1 MHYLSP
7 TRIDLAF
14 CVFLQCLEDAGCAL
28 PILRDVPGSFSK
40 PVQNEINHL
49 NDTENCGHDLIAH
62 GDHFDCLVPLMDGSY
77 MLSHAQKNE
86 TGRLEK
92 FIEHGRLVIVGETLG
107 KLKRRPKQLVDLFS
121 YESTKRQGYESLP
134 SADTSPRA
142 HHNEKKTRKKAT
154 HHHHNLCKSKSKP
167 IPTPVHPQCC
177 SEEEEA
183 HHHDTKVTI
192 PKTSKSTGFGKTT
205 IDVMGICCPNEV
217 PLIKKLL
224 EPIPGVEEVSVN
236 VTSKTV
242 TVLHDQLSASSTQLG

>member
-1 MHYLSP
+1 M
-7 TRIDLAF
+7 
-14 CVFLQCLEDAGCAL
+14 VMQCLEDAGCAL
-28 PILRDVPGSFSK
+28 PILRDVSGSFSK
-40 PVQNEINHL
+40 PVQNEIDHH

-62 GDHFDCLVPLMDGSY
+62 GDHFDCLVPLRDGSY

-86 TGRLEK
+86 TGGLEK
-92 FIEHGRLVIVGETLG
+92 FIEHGRLVKVGETLG

-121 YESTKRQGYESLP
+121 YESPKRQGYETLP
-134 SADTSPRA
+134 SAEVSPRA
-142 HHNEKKTRKKAT
+142 NHNEKKTKKKAPD
-154 HHHHNLCKSKSKP
+154 HHPCKSKCRP
-167 IPTPVHPQCC
+167 ITNPVQTQCC
-177 SEEEEA
+177 SGKEEA
-183 HHHDTKVTI
+183 HGHHDTKVTI
-192 PKTSKSTGFGKTT
+192 PKTSKSTGLGKTT